1 MNPSNVRSSF
11 ETDRERILTEWQ
23 ELLSFP
29 SISTEPNHHQDCVDC
44 ADWLKA
50 HLETIGFEAKLLET
64 PTKPVVF
71 GEYKGPPDSPVVL
84 FYGHYDVQPVD
95 PLEEWESPP
104 FTPTLVDGRVRA
116 RGAEDNKG
124 QHFYALKAMQALI
137 REKALNVTVKV
148 ILEGEEE
155 SGSTGIT
162 AMLPEWQDIV
172 RADVLMVTDIFME
185 SLNQPTI
192 TLGLRGIISLTVE
205 LMGPK
210 HDLHSG
216 VHGGVAPNP
225 AAAMASLLASLHD
238 EHGAIAVDGYYDDV
252 LPPTSKEIELA
263 SDVPFDG
270 AAYEKSTGVAPVAGE
285 TSYAP
290 IERLAFRPS
299 IDINGFRSG
308 FDGPGSKT
316 IIPAK
321 ATAKITS
328 RLAAGQDPDG
338 ALGRIIDHLHAH
350 TPRGMQLTISE
361 QWAAGAG
368 FRLDPES
375 HYVSKA
381 SKVLNRMSGKAP
393 VLRWEGAS
401 IPIIA
406 DLSRVSGAE
415 PLLIGFGL
423 EEDRIHAPNESFS
436 LDQFRLGYE
445 YVALMLSSM

>member
-1 MNPSNVRSSF
+1 MDLGDIRSCF
-11 ETDRERILTEWQ
+11 ETERDRILVERE
-23 ELLSFP
+23 ELLALP
-29 SISTEPNHHQDCVDC
+29 SISTEPKHHQDCLDC
-44 ADWLKA
+44 AAWLKT
-50 HLETIGFEAKLLET
+50 HLEAIGFESRLLET

-71 GEYKGPPDSPVVL
+71 AEFKGPPDRPVVL

-95 PLEEWESPP
+95 PLGDWESPP
-104 FTPTLVDGRVRA
+104 FSPTLVGGRMRA

-124 QHFYALKAMQALI
+124 QHFYALKAMQTLI
-137 REKALNVTVKV
+137 REAALNVTVKV

-155 SGSTGIT
+155 SGSRGIAT
-162 AMLPEWQDIV
+162 MLPEWQDMV
-172 RADVLMVTDIFME
+172 SADVLMVTDIFME
-185 SLNQPTI
+185 SLDQPTI
-192 TLGLRGIISLTVE
+192 TLGLRGILGLTAD
-205 LMGPK
+205 LDGPK

-225 AAAMASLLASLHD
+225 ATEMARLLASLHD
-238 EHGAIAVDGYYDDV
+238 DHGRIAVDGFYDDV
-252 LPPTSKEIELA
+252 LPPTSREQTMAAKI
-263 SDVPFDG
+263 PFDDT
-270 AAYEKSTGVAPVAGE
+270 AYESLTGVAPVAGE
-285 TSYAP
+285 ISFGP

-328 RLAAGQDPDG
+328 RLAAGQNPDR
-338 ALGRIIDHLHAH
+338 ALRGIIDHLHTHASQ
-350 TPRGMQLTISE
+350 GMQLTISE
-361 QWAAGAG
+361 QWAAGTG
-368 FRLDPES
+368 FRLDPKS
-375 HYVSKA
+375 RYVASA
-381 SKVLNRMSGKAP
+381 SKVLNRMFGKAP

-406 DLSRVSGAE
+406 DLSRVSRAE

-445 YVALMLSSM
+445 YVALMLSSL

>member
-1 MNPSNVRSSF
+1 MNPSDVRSSF
-11 ETDRERILTEWQ
+11 ETDRERILAEWQ

-29 SISTEPNHHQDCVDC
+29 SISTEPNHHQDCLDC
-44 ADWLKA
+44 ANWLKA
-50 HLETIGFEAKLLET
+50 HLEAIGFESRLLET

-104 FTPTLVDGRVRA
+104 FTPTLVDGRMRA

-148 ILEGEEE
+148 VIEGEEE
-155 SGSTGIT
+155 SGSTGIA
-162 AMLPEWQDIV
+162 AMLPEWQDMM

-185 SLNQPTI
+185 SLDQPTI

-225 AAAMASLLASLHD
+225 AAAMARLLTSLHD

-252 LPPTSKEIELA
+252 LPPTSKETKLA
-263 SDVPFDG
+263 ADVPFDG
-270 AAYEKSTGVAPVAGE
+270 AAYEKLTGIAPVMGE
-285 TSYAP
+285 PNLAP

-299 IDINGFRSG
+299 IDINGLHSG

-321 ATAKITS
+321 AIAKITS
-328 RLAAGQDPDG
+328 RLAAGQDPER
-338 ALGRIIDHLHAH
+338 ALGSIADHLHAH
-350 TPRGMQLTISE
+350 SPPGMQLTISE
-361 QWAAGAG
+361 QCAAGAG

-375 HYVSKA
+375 DYVLKA
-381 SKVLNRMSGKAP
+381 AEVLNRMFGIDP

-406 DLSRVSGAE
+406 DLSRLSGAE